1 MVRCPVVP
9 TCNWMQPQGNRVIF
23 PWWIGVRVPS
33 FEKFQKNDF
42 CYKNISLHCIS
53 WKVFKQG
60 HSHTD
65 PPHPKP
71 WVTFLLSFSLINFFV
86 TRGAGGGGRASGC
99 GCHWPGRGCAGA
111 RVGGRG
117 TLRGCTGPA
126 TRHGRHRRYRRHAAT
141 HAAGPPAAAGVV
153 DRPPG
158 GPPIGRPRGPQE
170 HRGGVGH
177 RRAARPRPVAG
188 AFVWLVRAR
197 LGVHRGKGFAR
208 HCWALLPMPAP

>member
-1 MVRCPVVP
+1 MIF
-9 TCNWMQPQGNRVIF
+9 VIK
-23 PWWIGVRVPS
+23 I
-33 FEKFQKNDF
+33 
-42 CYKNISLHCIS
+42 YHCIVYLGKFS
-53 WKVFKQG
+53 NRG
-60 HSHTD
+60 T
-65 PPHPKP
+65 PTPIHPTQNHGSLFSS
-71 WVTFLLSFSLINFFV
+71 VFSLINFFA
-86 TRGAGGGGRASGC
+86 TRGAGGGGRASGG

-197 LGVHRGKGFAR
+197 LN
-208 HCWALLPMPAP
+208 